1 MEKVLVIRGEH
12 GNIIEEKVDET
23 KDIISKVKELASRAL
38 NLWEPEF
45 SDFIIIK
52 DQYEVSL
59 KLPLTKDQVQRF
71 MKYGIRRSSDGYAKF
86 NIPVYII
93 SYDSIWV
100 EDDYIDRKVY
110 LVSVYVNDEVKED
123 LKKLV
128 IETTRGETARL
139 RITEEEL
146 LELEE

>member
-1 MEKVLVIRGEH
+1 MEKVLIIRGEH
-12 GNIIEEKVDET
+12 GNIIEEKIDET

-71 MKYGIRRSSDGYAKF
+71 MKYGIRRSPDGYAKF

-100 EDDYIDRKVY
+100 ENDYIDRKVY
-110 LVSVYVNDEVKED
+110 LVSIYVNDEVKED

>member
-1 MEKVLVIRGEH
+1 VEKILIIRGEH

-23 KDIISKVKELASRAL
+23 KDIFSKVKELASKAL

-71 MKYGIRRSSDGYAKF
+71 MKYGIRRSTEGYAKF

-100 EDDYIDRKVY
+100 ENDYIDRKVY
-110 LVSVYVNDEVKED
+110 LVSIYVNDDVKED
-123 LKKLV
+123 LKRLV
-128 IETTRGETARL
+128 IETTRGEASRL
-139 RITEEEL
+139 RIAEEEL

>member
-1 MEKVLVIRGEH
+1 MEKILIIRGEH
-12 GNIIEEKVDET
+12 GNIIEEKVGET
-23 KDIISKVKELASRAL
+23 KDIFSKVKELASKAL

-71 MKYGIRRSSDGYAKF
+71 MKYGIRRSPDGYAKF

-100 EDDYIDRKVY
+100 ENDYIDRKVY
-110 LVSVYVNDEVKED
+110 LVSIYVNDDVKED
-123 LKKLV
+123 LKRLV
-128 IETTRGETARL
+128 IETTRGETSRL
-139 RITEEEL
+139 RIAEEEL

>member
-1 MEKVLVIRGEH
+1 MEKILIIRGEH

-23 KDIISKVKELASRAL
+23 KDIFSKVKELASKAL

-71 MKYGIRRSSDGYAKF
+71 MKYGIRRSTEGYAKF

-100 EDDYIDRKVY
+100 ENDYIDRKVY
-110 LVSVYVNDEVKED
+110 LVSIYVNDDVKED
-123 LKKLV
+123 LKRLV
-128 IETTRGETARL
+128 IETTRGETSRL
-139 RITEEEL
+139 RIAEEEL

>member
-110 LVSVYVNDEVKED
+110 LVSIYVNDEVKED

>member
-1 MEKVLVIRGEH
+1 MEKILIIRGEYGKIVEEKVLEVE
-12 GNIIEEKVDET
+12 NFEKM
-23 KDIISKVKELASRAL
+23 VKELASKAL

-45 SDFIIIK
+45 SDFVIIK
-52 DQYEVSL
+52 DKYEVSL
-59 KLPLTKDQVQRF
+59 KLPLTKEQVKNF
-71 MKYGIRRSSDGYAKF
+71 MKFGIRRSPDGYAKF

-100 EDDYIDRKVY
+100 EGDYIDRKVY
-110 LVSVYVNDEVKED
+110 LISIYVNDEVKED

-128 IETTRGETARL
+128 EETTKGEVRKIELA
-139 RITEEEL
+139 EEEL

>member
-1 MEKVLVIRGEH
+1 MEKVLIIRGEH
-12 GNIIEEKVDET
+12 GNIIEEKIDET

-71 MKYGIRRSSDGYAKF
+71 MKYGIRRGPDGYAKF

-100 EDDYIDRKVY
+100 ENDYIDRKVY
-110 LVSVYVNDEVKED
+110 LVSIYVNDEVKED

>member
-1 MEKVLVIRGEH
+1 VEKVLVIRGEH

>member
-1 MEKVLVIRGEH
+1 MEKILVIRGEH
-12 GNIIEEKVDET
+12 GNIVEERIDEAE
-23 KDIISKVKELASRAL
+23 DIFGKVKELASKAL
-38 NLWEPEF
+38 ELWEPEF
-45 SDFIIIK
+45 ADFIIIK

-59 KLPLTKDQVQRF
+59 KLPLTKDQVRRF
-71 MKYGIRRSSDGYAKF
+71 MKYGIRRSPNGYAKF

-100 EDDYIDRKVY
+100 ESDYIDRKIY
-110 LVSVYVNDEVKED
+110 LVSIYVNDEVKED

-128 IETTRGETARL
+128 VETTRGETARL
-139 RITEEEL
+139 KITEEEL

>member
-1 MEKVLVIRGEH
+1 MEKILIIRGEH

-23 KDIISKVKELASRAL
+23 KDIFSKVKELASKAL

-71 MKYGIRRSSDGYAKF
+71 MKYGIRRSTEGYAKF

-100 EDDYIDRKVY
+100 ENDYIDRKVY
-110 LVSVYVNDEVKED
+110 LVSIYVNDDVKED
-123 LKKLV
+123 LKRLV
-128 IETTRGETARL
+128 IETTRGEASRL
-139 RITEEEL
+139 RIAEEEL

>member
-1 MEKVLVIRGEH
+1 MEKILVIRGEH
-12 GNIIEEKVDET
+12 GNIVEERIDEAE
-23 KDIISKVKELASRAL
+23 DIFGKVKELASKAL
-38 NLWEPEF
+38 ELWEPEF
-45 SDFIIIK
+45 ADFIIIK

-59 KLPLTKDQVQRF
+59 KLPLTKDQVRRF
-71 MKYGIRRSSDGYAKF
+71 MKYGIRRSPNGYAKF

-100 EDDYIDRKVY
+100 ESDYIDRKIY
-110 LVSVYVNDEVKED
+110 LVSIYVNDEVKED

-139 RITEEEL
+139 KITEEEL

>member
-1 MEKVLVIRGEH
+1 MEKILIIRGEH
-12 GNIIEEKVDET
+12 GNIVEERIDET
-23 KDIISKVKELASRAL
+23 EDIFSKVKELASKAL
-38 NLWEPEF
+38 NIWEPEF
-45 SDFIIIK
+45 ADFIIIK

-59 KLPLTKDQVQRF
+59 KLPLTKDQVRRF
-71 MKYGIRRSSDGYAKF
+71 MKYGIRRSPDGYAKF

-100 EDDYIDRKVY
+100 ESDYIDRKVY

-139 RITEEEL
+139 KITEEEL